1 MTDPPDPDPRSPD
14 AVLLI
19 FAKAPEP
26 GSVKT
31 RLAGGASVLTP
42 AESADIY
49 RAFLADAID
58 QYTELATTVPFNL
71 DLRLCWSGPRVRA
84 RPFACDRVEVVRQR
98 GEDLGDRMWNAFDAA
113 FSDGYR
119 RVVVIGTDHPT
130 LPDRRIQDAF
140 AALERPDRVVIGPSE
155 DGGYYLLG
163 MNGPVP
169 EAFAEM
175 TYSHAHVFKNTL
187 RRVAATDA
195 QPVVLPSFYD
205 VDTPSALRRMLR
217 DLSATDIRAP
227 HTREMAETL
236 RLRERLGM

>member
-1 MTDPPDPDPRSPD
+1 MSSNSSDESPALD

-31 RLAGGASVLTP
+31 RLAGEASDITP
-42 AESADIY
+42 REAAKIY
-49 RAFLADAID
+49 TAFLEDAID
-58 QYTELATTVPFNL
+58 QYATLASSVTFDL
-71 DLRLCWSGPRVRA
+71 DLRLCWSGPPKAA
-84 RPFACDRVEVVRQR
+84 RRFMDDPVALVAQQ
-98 GEDLGDRMWNAFDAA
+98 GEDLGARMWNAFEQAL
-113 FSDGYR
+113 SEGYR

-130 LPDRRIQDAF
+130 LPVARVQDAF
-140 AALERPDRVVIGPSE
+140 DTLREPDRVVIGPSE

-163 MNGPVP
+163 MNRAVP
-169 EAFAEM
+169 EVFEDM

-187 RRVAATDA
+187 RRAANTEA

-217 DLSATDIRAP
+217 DLSATDVRARR
-227 HTREMAETL
+227 TRGVVEAL
-236 RLRERLGM
+236 RLRERLGL